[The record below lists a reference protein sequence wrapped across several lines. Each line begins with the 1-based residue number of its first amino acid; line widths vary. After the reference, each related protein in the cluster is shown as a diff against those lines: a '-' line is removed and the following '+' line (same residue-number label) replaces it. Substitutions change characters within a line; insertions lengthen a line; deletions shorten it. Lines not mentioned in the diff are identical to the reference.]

1 MLVLNSMA
9 EEDLLSQEEI
19 DTLLNGVD
27 EGEVETAESAFEA
40 TVVEGVRLYDLTS
53 QDHIVRGRLPTLEM
67 INDRFTRYTE
77 QSLFDLL
84 RQTASVSSAQIENV
98 KFSEY
103 LQTLGIPTSLNMVKI
118 HPLRGTALFVLD
130 ASLVIN
136 LVDQFFGGGAQ
147 ETAIAE
153 REFTHTEKR
162 IIQKVLGQ
170 VFVDMK
176 EAWKTVMDID
186 FEYTGSEA
194 NPSMAKVI
202 SPSEVVVVSSFE
214 INLSDRV
221 GKIQV
226 AIPYSMLEPVR
237 ETLDA
242 GVQADID
249 DSDDTWLESL
259 QEDIQYASVPVNCR
273 VAERKITLREILN
286 FKVGDVIPIN
296 MPETSILMANGVPIF
311 ETQMGASNE
320 HLALKV
326 VRQIKRPGNK
336 AG

>member
-1 MLVLNSMA
+1 MA
-9 EEDLLSQEEI
+9 DEDLLSQEEI

-27 EGEVETAESAFEA
+27 EGDVETADTPADVA
-40 TVVEGVRLYDLTS
+40 PQTTGVRGYDLTS

-77 QSLFDLL
+77 HSMFELL
-84 RQTASVSSAQIENV
+84 RQTVEVSSAQIENI

-103 LQTLGIPTSLNMVKI
+103 LQMLSIPTSLNMVKI

-136 LVDQFFGGGAQ
+136 LVDQFFGGGSHD
-147 ETAIAE
+147 TDIAE
-153 REFTHTEKR
+153 REFTHTEQR
-162 IIQKVLGQ
+162 IIQKLLGQ

-176 EAWKTVMDID
+176 EAWKTVMEID
-186 FEYTGSEA
+186 FEYTGNEA
-194 NPSMAKVI
+194 NPSMVTAI
-202 SPSEVVVVSSFE
+202 NPSEVVVLSTFE
-214 INLSDRV
+214 VKLDDKA

-237 ETLDA
+237 ETLDS

-249 DSDDTWLESL
+249 DADNTWLDSL
-259 QEDIQYASVPVNCR
+259 QQDIQYASVPVNCR
-273 VAERKITLREILN
+273 VAERRITLREILN

-296 MPETSILMANGVPIF
+296 MPESSTLMANGVPIF
-311 ETQMGASNE
+311 ETQMGASND

-326 VRQIKRPGNK
+326 VRQIKRPGK
-336 AG
+336 AS